1 VRLVLWLLAPRWLL
15 LHVATVAAV
24 AGALLL
30 GQWQMRSYAEQE
42 QRDRDAA
49 AAAALQAEPEPVD
62 AVVPVGR
69 ALLAS
74 SLGAL
79 ATATGRY
86 EAEQTLL
93 LPGRELDGQ
102 DGYHVVTPLLDGTGR
117 ATPVVRGWVA
127 TPDDPA
133 VEPPPGTVEVVGVVT
148 GTESDRDAASDPR
161 QELPD
166 GQVPAL
172 TTPVLFTS
180 YPYPPGQVRQA
191 LVVAVTEQPAP
202 AAAPDRVPALE
213 AVSPPGGVSAWRHL
227 SYAWQWWLFAAAA
240 IVFWVAFVRAGVRD
254 RRPARAEDAADAVA
268 PPR

>member
-1 VRLVLWLLAPRWLL
+1 MLWLLAPRWLL
-15 LHVATVAAV
+15 LHVAAVAAV
-24 AGALLL
+24 VGALLL

-42 QRDRDAA
+42 QRDRDTA
-49 AAAALQAEPEPVD
+49 AAAALAADPVPVD
-62 AVVPVGR
+62 EAVPTGQ

-74 SLGAL
+74 SLGTL
-79 ATATGRY
+79 TTATGRY
-86 EAEQTLL
+86 DPEATLL
-93 LPGRELDGQ
+93 LPGRELDGR
-102 DGYHVVTPLLDGTGR
+102 DGYHVVTPLLDGAGV

-133 VEPPPGTVEVVGVVT
+133 ADPPPGPVEVVGVVT

-161 QELPD
+161 QQLPD

-191 LVVAVTEQPAP
+191 LVVAVTEQPTP
-202 AAAPDRVPALE
+202 AATPERVPALE

-254 RRPARAEDAADAVA
+254 RRPARAGDAADTPA